1 MASAAGIIIA
11 AGAITLVNEA
21 VSVPYTPGNT
31 NVLKGI
37 NWRVIPATAIA
48 AFMFSGLEAVNP
60 QIGRGLAAVAL
71 VTTLIVPMGKAPAPA
86 TNIADALGYKGSSAG
101 ATVTPPGN
109 VAGIQPTIYPNPGG
123 NAGFGYTGV
132 Y

>member
-11 AGAITLVNEA
+11 AGAITLANEA

-48 AFMFSGLEAVNP
+48 AFMFSGLESVNGP
-60 QIGRGLAAVAL
+60 LGRGLAAVAL
-71 VTTLIVPMGKAPAPA
+71 VTTLIVPMG
-86 TNIADALGYKGSSAG
+86 G
-101 ATVTPPGN
+101 
-109 VAGIQPTIYPNPGG
+109 
-123 NAGFGYTGV
+123 
-132 Y
+132 